1 MILIM
6 DMKIILMKITVVIF
20 NIIYLFFK
28 PLKLKNKI
36 TILSRQSN
44 KKTVDIKLIENEL
57 MSRSIET
64 VVLTKRITK
73 NLTGAIKYAF
83 HMIRQMYH
91 ISTSKIVVIDGYC
104 ILVSILKKK
113 DGQKI
118 VQIWHALGAIKKF
131 GYQSIGKSGGNGA
144 DVSKVMKLYRN
155 YDYVIAPSEATASL
169 YSEAFDIDRKK
180 IKLYGLPRIEYL
192 LKEEDKIKKISEW
205 YPQIHC
211 KKNILYVPTF
221 RRNKVLDIR
230 ELIKNFDLEKYNLI
244 IKKHWLD
251 KTDYSWLRQLGVIVD
266 TKYTS
271 MEWLKI
277 CDKVITDYSAIAFEA
292 ALLEKELYFY
302 LFDITEYKQSV
313 GLNIDLCKESI
324 NKYIYIDSKSLC
336 VDLDKPYEISRVK
349 KFRDKY
355 INVNGKNCIS
365 KLGGFFVELMN
376 S

>member
-1 MILIM
+1 M

-169 YSEAFDIDRKK
+169 YSEAFDIDR
-180 IKLYGLPRIEYL
+180 YL
-192 LKEEDKIKKISEW
+192 
-205 YPQIHC
+205 
-211 KKNILYVPTF
+211 
-221 RRNKVLDIR
+221 
-230 ELIKNFDLEKYNLI
+230 
-244 IKKHWLD
+244 
-251 KTDYSWLRQLGVIVD
+251 
-266 TKYTS
+266 
-271 MEWLKI
+271 
-277 CDKVITDYSAIAFEA
+277 
-292 ALLEKELYFY
+292 
-302 LFDITEYKQSV
+302 
-313 GLNIDLCKESI
+313 
-324 NKYIYIDSKSLC
+324 
-336 VDLDKPYEISRVK
+336 
-349 KFRDKY
+349 
-355 INVNGKNCIS
+355 
-365 KLGGFFVELMN
+365 
-376 S
+376 